1 MENNK
6 GYRKFPQLKNKVFQG
21 IQVSPLNSDFDKN
34 KQLNNNNIIEK
45 QINFKNY
52 KNINN
57 NKQNIND
64 DNVNNIINNM
74 KVNEE
79 FEHLENSSSSNIYE
93 KNIAILND
101 KIKEQENNINYL
113 NERLKNYDSTMD
125 EMAKLNIELNRLNEI
140 IKDKNNTIQEYR
152 EISEISK
159 KKFEELIQNK
169 KELLQKIKVLEKE
182 NYELK
187 NRLKLKNDL
196 NTSES
201 NQMKLDLDD
210 IEQENQE
217 LKRLLQ
223 EKNDEIKQMN
233 DIIEK
238 ANFNYDRYKSNTPY
252 MRNYDYNINLRNENI
267 FKTEPSNFNNMYN
280 SYSTFRID
288 KAINKY
294 NYLKNKYSMEP
305 LKYSNYLLDNLQ
317 SNIRNN
323 YLNLK

>member
-21 IQVSPLNSDFDKN
+21 IQVSPLNSDLDKN
-34 KQLNNNNIIEK
+34 KQLNNNIIAK

-57 NKQNIND
+57 NKQNIHD

-169 KELLQKIKVLEKE
+169 KELLQKIKILEKE

-196 NTSES
+196 NMSES

-238 ANFNYDRYKSNTPY
+238 AYFNSDRYKSNTPY

>member
-1 MENNK
+1 
-6 GYRKFPQLKNKVFQG
+6 
-21 IQVSPLNSDFDKN
+21 
-34 KQLNNNNIIEK
+34 
-45 QINFKNY
+45 
-52 KNINN
+52 
-57 NKQNIND
+57 
-64 DNVNNIINNM
+64 M

-238 ANFNYDRYKSNTPY
+238 ANFNSDRYKSNTPY

>member
-57 NKQNIND
+57 NKKNIND

-196 NTSES
+196 NMSES

-238 ANFNYDRYKSNTPY
+238 ANFNSDRYKSNTPY

>member
-57 NKQNIND
+57 NKQNIHD

-169 KELLQKIKVLEKE
+169 KELLQKIKILEKE

-196 NTSES
+196 NMSES

-238 ANFNYDRYKSNTPY
+238 AYFNSDRYKSNTPY

>member
-57 NKQNIND
+57 NKQNIHD

-196 NTSES
+196 NMSES

-238 ANFNYDRYKSNTPY
+238 ANFNSDRYKSNTPY

>member
-238 ANFNYDRYKSNTPY
+238 ANFNSDRYKSNTPY
-252 MRNYDYNINLRNENI
+252 MRNYDYNINQRNENI